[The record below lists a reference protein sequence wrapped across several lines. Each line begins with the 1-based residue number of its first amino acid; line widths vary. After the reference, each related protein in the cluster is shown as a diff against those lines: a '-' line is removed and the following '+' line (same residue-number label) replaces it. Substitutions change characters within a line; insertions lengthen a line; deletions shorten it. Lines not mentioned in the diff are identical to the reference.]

1 MHILYGRSERL
12 IYVVKIG
19 DSLFSIA
26 KQFGT
31 NTATLA
37 SINELPD
44 PDVLVVGQAIVL
56 PSTPS
61 PERPIIETN
70 LYVEWYTDLPSENV
84 INQVEKNAALL
95 TYMMPFAYE
104 VKRDGSLTTMNWGSL
119 SEIANTHNVETV
131 IVLANIEDGAFN
143 DTLAHTIFTDAE
155 VKQKV
160 FEQAVAEAE
169 KRGTKHIHTDFEYIQ
184 AEDRENYV
192 NFLKELKAYA
202 KGYTI
207 SASLAPKTSASQS
220 GIWYAGHDYKAIGE
234 VVDFVAIMT
243 YDWGYSGG
251 PPMAIS
257 PIGPVRKVLEY
268 AITEIDPKKILMG
281 QNFYGYDW
289 TLPFKQG
296 NPSARAV
303 SPQQAIQLA
312 IDRNAAILYDTT
324 AQAPY
329 FRYWRDGVEHEVWF
343 EDARSIEAKFNLLK
357 ELQLSGISYWHSGFD
372 FPQNWYLLNEM
383 FRVKKK

>member
-1 MHILYGRSERL
+1 MHILCGRSERL

-70 LYVEWYTDLPSENV
+70 LYVEWYTDIPSENV

-95 TYMMPFAYE
+95 TYMMPFTYE

-143 DTLAHTIFTDAE
+143 DTLAHTIFTD
-155 VKQKV
+155 
-160 FEQAVAEAE
+160 EA
-169 KRGTKHIHTDFEYIQ
+169 G
-184 AEDRENYV
+184 
-192 NFLKELKAYA
+192 
-202 KGYTI
+202 
-207 SASLAPKTSASQS
+207 
-220 GIWYAGHDYKAIGE
+220 
-234 VVDFVAIMT
+234 
-243 YDWGYSGG
+243 
-251 PPMAIS
+251 
-257 PIGPVRKVLEY
+257 
-268 AITEIDPKKILMG
+268 
-281 QNFYGYDW
+281 
-289 TLPFKQG
+289 
-296 NPSARAV
+296 
-303 SPQQAIQLA
+303 
-312 IDRNAAILYDTT
+312 
-324 AQAPY
+324 
-329 FRYWRDGVEHEVWF
+329 
-343 EDARSIEAKFNLLK
+343 
-357 ELQLSGISYWHSGFD
+357 
-372 FPQNWYLLNEM
+372 
-383 FRVKKK
+383 